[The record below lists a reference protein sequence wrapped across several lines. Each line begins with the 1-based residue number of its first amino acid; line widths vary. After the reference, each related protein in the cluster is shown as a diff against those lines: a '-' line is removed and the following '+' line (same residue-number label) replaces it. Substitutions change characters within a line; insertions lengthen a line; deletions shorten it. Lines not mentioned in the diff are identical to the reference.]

1 MTWTWRALGCRIQQF
16 VSGRSGGGGASRSST
31 TIHRACRRRHPYRRH
46 GIHRLFPCSTMHC
59 DACPL
64 SSHRR
69 GGRKGSVFLR
79 APESWAMVRRTAH
92 QTDSVHSRRRG
103 RLVWMR
109 WESVGATCQTVGD
122 VAASRRSV
130 AS

>member
-1 MTWTWRALGCRIQQF
+1 MPSSSSLPPSWYSQALPLQHDALRRLSL
-16 VSGRSGGGGASRSST
+16 VLTPTGRQK
-31 TIHRACRRRHPYRRH
+31 RR
-46 GIHRLFPCSTMHC
+46 C
-59 DACPL
+59 
-64 SSHRR
+64 
-69 GGRKGSVFLR
+69 FLR